1 MAGSLQFTP
10 QQFADAAHKWRS
22 DLLMLPIIGIQDT
35 LQYMTGRPGIRY
47 KESVGT
53 ITGDAQFAPYN
64 ATRRSNFNLNVDYR
78 TLETF
83 FGSVVAD
90 FEPNTAVSTLLGAVG
105 ATKGDG
111 QAQTPTAKAVL
122 ALVAKGLSGH
132 LNDAI
137 WSAKRNANG
146 LTTADLFNGFDT
158 ITDDEIAG
166 GGLSVAKGNYAQL
179 SQSLT
184 AQNAVDLAKEMLFS
198 LDPHLRAQDLYM
210 YCSQEFADKYNEAYL
225 LTHAGVPYNN
235 NYDQVA
241 VEGSMGRLKLIPL
254 ANKANSKYIHITTK
268 KNMLVGYD
276 QMSDVES
283 VEVKEFAPFVLSY
296 IATMFFGVQFE
307 SIDKSR
313 MKVFELV

>member
-111 QAQTPTAKAVL
+111 QAQTPTAQAVL

-146 LTTADLFNGFDT
+146 LTSADLFNGFDT

-184 AQNAVDLAKEMLFS
+184 AQNAVDSRKKCSSRSTPISALKTSTCTAARNS
-198 LDPHLRAQDLYM
+198 LTSTTRLI
-210 YCSQEFADKYNEAYL
+210 CL
-225 LTHAGVPYNN
+225 LTP
-235 NYDQVA
+235 
-241 VEGSMGRLKLIPL
+241 ECLTTTTMTRLLS
-254 ANKANSKYIHITTK
+254 KAAWDDLSSFLSLTRLTLSTSTSLQRTTC
-268 KNMLVGYD
+268 
-276 QMSDVES
+276 S
-283 VEVKEFAPFVLSY
+283 
-296 IATMFFGVQFE
+296 
-307 SIDKSR
+307 
-313 MKVFELV
+313 